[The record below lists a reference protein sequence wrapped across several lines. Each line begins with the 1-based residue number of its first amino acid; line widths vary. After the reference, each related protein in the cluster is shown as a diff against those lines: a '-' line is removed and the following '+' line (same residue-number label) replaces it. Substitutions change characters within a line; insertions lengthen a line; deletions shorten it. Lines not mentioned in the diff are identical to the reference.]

1 MKIKYFMSN
10 LPHPAEDAALIELQI
25 KIAYLEDS
33 VDALN
38 AVITAQDRRLKDM
51 EDQLK
56 LMYRQFSAKDEVGIA
71 PFDLLADKP
80 PHY

>member
-10 LPHPAEDAALIELQI
+10 SNQHLKGEMIDLQI
-25 KIAYLEDS
+25 KVAYLEDS

-51 EDQLK
+51 EDQLR

-71 PFDLLADKP
+71 PFDLLADRP